1 VNMVL
6 NFTGK
11 IKIFSFGA
19 EFQKILSI
27 ISNRFKLGSN
37 DVKENKFIINKMT
50 FFIFELTENY
60 FKEIILIDVES
71 Y

>member
-1 VNMVL
+1 MVL
-6 NFTGK
+6 NFTGNLY
-11 IKIFSFGA
+11 IISFGV
-19 EFQKILSI
+19 ELNNILI
-27 ISNRFKLGSN
+27 NISNRFKRGSN

-60 FKEIILIDVES
+60 FKEIILIDTEN